1 MDVFCLMLHSLPDK
15 QQATHSSLLL
25 LRSNDN
31 FIKASYMRITN
42 KRYDSYLIT
51 KMCDLTV
58 GYLGHKTMKSTKK
71 LVVA

>member
-15 QQATHSSLLL
+15 QQATHSK
-25 LRSNDN
+25 LRSNDY

-42 KRYDSYLIT
+42 KRYNSYLIT